1 LREVP
6 ERVKLIDKDTRV
18 IVQGLTGAQGQFHT
32 RLMREYGTKVVAGSV
47 PGRGGQVFE
56 GVPVYD
62 TIVEAQEEHEVDA
75 SIIFVP
81 APFALDAAL
90 EAVEADLDPV
100 VVITEGIPV
109 KDSIELVAKAR
120 LKGTTIV
127 GPNTPGLIKAGESK
141 MGIMPAQ
148 VFRRGSVGVISRSGT
163 LFYEIAAHI
172 TRFGLGQS
180 TCVGLGGDPVVGL
193 DYVDVLKWFQED
205 PETEAVALIG
215 EIGGDAEERA
225 ARFIQ
230 EGGFTKPVAA
240 YIAGRAAI
248 PGKRMGHA
256 GAIIQGSS
264 GTAESKISAL
274 REAGAS
280 VGELPS
286 QVAEALKVLL

>member
-1 LREVP
+1 MVRF
-6 ERVKLIDKDTRV
+6 IDKDTRV
-18 IVQGLTGAQGQFHT
+18 IVQGLTGGQGQFHA
-32 RLMREYGTKVVAGSV
+32 RLMKEYGTKVVAGSV
-47 PGRGGQVFE
+47 PGRGDQVFE

-62 TIVEAQEEHEVDA
+62 TIAEAQEEHEIDA
-75 SIIFVP
+75 SIVFVP
-81 APFALDAAL
+81 APYALDASL
-90 EAVEADLDPV
+90 EAVEAGLDPV

-109 KDSIELVAKAR
+109 RDSIELVTKAR

-148 VFRRGSVGVISRSGT
+148 VFRKGGVGVISRSGT

-172 TRFGLGQS
+172 TRVGLGQS

-193 DYVDVLKWFQED
+193 DYIEVLKWFQDD

-225 ARFIQ
+225 AKFIKG
-230 EGGFTKPVAA
+230 GGFTKPVAA
-240 YIAGRAAI
+240 YIAGRAAV

-264 GTAESKISAL
+264 GTADSKMGAL
-274 REAGAS
+274 RNAGVE

-286 QVAEALKVLL
+286 QVAEALRRLL

>member
-1 LREVP
+1 M
-6 ERVKLIDKDTRV
+6 KLIDRDTHV
-18 IVQGLTGAQGQFHT
+18 LVQGITGSQGEFHT
-32 RLMREYGTKVVAGSV
+32 RLMKDYGTKIVAGTV
-47 PGRGGQVFE
+47 PGRGGEEVE

-62 TIVEAQEEHEVDA
+62 TVEEAKNYHRVDS

-90 EAVEADLDPV
+90 EAIDAELDPV
-100 VVITEGIPV
+100 VVITEGIPIR
-109 KDSIELVAKAR
+109 DSIEIMAYAR

-148 VFRRGSVGVISRSGT
+148 VFKKGNIGIISRSGT

-172 TRFGLGQS
+172 TRVGLGQS

-193 DYVDVLKWFQED
+193 DYIDLLKWFEDD
-205 PETEAVALIG
+205 PETDGVAMIG

-225 ARFIQ
+225 AHFIK
-230 EGGFTKPVAA
+230 ERGFTKPISA
-240 YIAGRAAI
+240 YVAGRAAV

-256 GAIIQGSS
+256 GAIIQGES
-264 GTAESKISAL
+264 GTAESKIKAL
-274 REAGAS
+274 RDAGVS
-280 VGELPS
+280 VGELPGK
-286 QVAEALKVLL
+286 VAEALNELL

>member
-1 LREVP
+1 M
-6 ERVKLIDKDTRV
+6 K
-18 IVQGLTGAQGQFHT
+18 
-32 RLMREYGTKVVAGSV
+32 EYGTKVVAGSV
-47 PGRGGQVFE
+47 PGRGDQVFE

-62 TIVEAQEEHEVDA
+62 TIAEAQEEHEIDA
-75 SIIFVP
+75 SIVFVP
-81 APFALDAAL
+81 APYALDAAL
-90 EAVEADLDPV
+90 EAVEAGLDPV

-109 KDSIELVAKAR
+109 RDSIELVAKAR

-148 VFRRGSVGVISRSGT
+148 VFRKGGVGVISRSGT

-172 TRFGLGQS
+172 TRVGLGQS

-193 DYVDVLKWFQED
+193 DYIEVLKWFQDD

-225 ARFIQ
+225 AKFIKG
-230 EGGFTKPVAA
+230 GGFTKPVAA
-240 YIAGRAAI
+240 YIAGRAAV

-264 GTAESKISAL
+264 GTADSKMGAL
-274 REAGAS
+274 RNAGVE

-286 QVAEALKVLL
+286 QVAEALRRLL